1 MPQMATPPIVGFHK
15 GHGTDGEEHVHE
27 GIETLDTGFIGI
39 GHTQDSPESETLD
52 ILVIKTDSNGEEIWS
67 KKIGAIGEWDVGIAI
82 AESSDSFYAVGGK
95 SLGGIQKPVII
106 KMAKG
111 GEILWE
117 KIFDTPGVGMLRG
130 IDITQNGE
138 VAVTGFHEGDEEGF
152 VFISEG
158 TGFAAVLDRD
168 GVVVWQE
175 DYEQIPQGTKILS
188 TDNNGYA
195 ILSTVWN
202 EEENN
207 AAILK
212 IGNSGEVQWFESYGG
227 GNNQAFDFEYIPEEG
242 YVLAGHT
249 NSISAVNW
257 DGLMTKVGT
266 SGNLV
271 WRKTVGQPR
280 GYDSRYIHD
289 EFYGIVV
296 DSDGS
301 YVMAGGTGG
310 ESAMYEEGGHPSG
323 PSGEWKSYLVKIN
336 PNGQTIWEAVYGES
350 NQGHNAAE
358 FLDTTIDGGFILF
371 NDSDTAS
378 ISTKEPNNFGFMK
391 LDHNASH
398 LSDANQDPIP
408 ETVTNPTPAPVP
420 SPSPEPTSAPEPEP
434 SDNDGWT
441 PPPPTSTVTTG
452 LVEWLNTKTGEKY
465 TTPTGGWTP
474 PNTDWTITDP
484 YDGIIE
490 SVRGKGKLK
499 GTKVADAFTFDSF
512 EAFTK
517 KSADKIIGFNA
528 SQGDTIAVSPNAFPS
543 LTGASAISFASTRSK
558 KEFKQMS
565 KEDYD
570 FVYFEKKGRLY
581 FDGNGAEKNWGN
593 SDEGG
598 LVAILKGKPEL
609 TAEDITLLA

>member
-289 EFYGIVV
+289 EF
-296 DSDGS
+296 
-301 YVMAGGTGG
+301 
-310 ESAMYEEGGHPSG
+310 
-323 PSGEWKSYLVKIN
+323 
-336 PNGQTIWEAVYGES
+336 
-350 NQGHNAAE
+350 
-358 FLDTTIDGGFILF
+358 
-371 NDSDTAS
+371 
-378 ISTKEPNNFGFMK
+378 
-391 LDHNASH
+391 
-398 LSDANQDPIP
+398 
-408 ETVTNPTPAPVP
+408 
-420 SPSPEPTSAPEPEP
+420 
-434 SDNDGWT
+434 
-441 PPPPTSTVTTG
+441 
-452 LVEWLNTKTGEKY
+452 
-465 TTPTGGWTP
+465 
-474 PNTDWTITDP
+474 
-484 YDGIIE
+484 
-490 SVRGKGKLK
+490 
-499 GTKVADAFTFDSF
+499 
-512 EAFTK
+512 
-517 KSADKIIGFNA
+517 
-528 SQGDTIAVSPNAFPS
+528 
-543 LTGASAISFASTRSK
+543 
-558 KEFKQMS
+558 
-565 KEDYD
+565 
-570 FVYFEKKGRLY
+570 
-581 FDGNGAEKNWGN
+581 
-593 SDEGG
+593 
-598 LVAILKGKPEL
+598 
-609 TAEDITLLA
+609 

>member
-117 KIFDTPGVGMLRG
+117 KLFDTPGVGMLRG

-257 DGLMTKVGT
+257 DGLMTKVDT

-301 YVMAGGTGG
+301 YVMAGGTGD

-398 LSDANQDPIP
+398 LSDANQDQ
-408 ETVTNPTPAPVP
+408 
-420 SPSPEPTSAPEPEP
+420 
-434 SDNDGWT
+434 
-441 PPPPTSTVTTG
+441 
-452 LVEWLNTKTGEKY
+452 
-465 TTPTGGWTP
+465 
-474 PNTDWTITDP
+474 
-484 YDGIIE
+484 
-490 SVRGKGKLK
+490 SV
-499 GTKVADAFTFDSF
+499 
-512 EAFTK
+512 
-517 KSADKIIGFNA
+517 
-528 SQGDTIAVSPNAFPS
+528 
-543 LTGASAISFASTRSK
+543 
-558 KEFKQMS
+558 
-565 KEDYD
+565 
-570 FVYFEKKGRLY
+570 
-581 FDGNGAEKNWGN
+581 
-593 SDEGG
+593 
-598 LVAILKGKPEL
+598 
-609 TAEDITLLA
+609 